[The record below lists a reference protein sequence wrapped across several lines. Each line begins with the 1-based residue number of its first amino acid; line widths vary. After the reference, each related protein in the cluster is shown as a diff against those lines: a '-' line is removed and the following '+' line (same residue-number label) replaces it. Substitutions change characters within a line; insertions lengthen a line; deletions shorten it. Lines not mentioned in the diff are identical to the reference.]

1 VVGSVVPEAGAGVSA
16 YATMVAAFAAPAHR
30 RQKEHEVGS
39 GRGEGK
45 RSGEEVIDSVVGEAG
60 T

>member
-1 VVGSVVPEAGAGVSA
+1 
-16 YATMVAAFAAPAHR
+16 MVAAFAAPAHR